1 MVDILKDHMPFP
13 LWIPFFSDRRVGFVD
28 VNGTTKGQNWPA
40 AAQKLPIIREPLTSR
55 TEEEPT
61 GKRKRKEPEYR
72 DASDSD
78 DLDEGK
84 KDDDDDAVVVDEE
97 SDDSSEDDEEEEP
110 LKKNKK
116 AIGKG
121 KNQGK
126 RNDSSEDDEEKE
138 PQQILN
144 KEASK
149 EGPRRRGKGKNPQ
162 EKRMADLR
170 DASKRHEK
178 GRKST
183 VYLQTLVN
191 ITNQLNHPAKFG
203 IVTGHDFGELLKRAG
218 AFGDGEIVVRIKSI
232 LSEQDDGNY
241 FGLRREK

>member
-97 SDDSSEDDEEEEP
+97 SDDSSEDDEE
-110 LKKNKK
+110 
-116 AIGKG
+116 
-121 KNQGK
+121 
-126 RNDSSEDDEEKE
+126 KE

-144 KEASK
+144 KEVSK
-149 EGPRRRGKGKNPQ
+149 EVGGPRRRGKGKNPR
-162 EKRMADLR
+162 EKIMADLENVL
-170 DASKRHEK
+170 DASK
-178 GRKST
+178 
-183 VYLQTLVN
+183 
-191 ITNQLNHPAKFG
+191 
-203 IVTGHDFGELLKRAG
+203 
-218 AFGDGEIVVRIKSI
+218 
-232 LSEQDDGNY
+232 
-241 FGLRREK
+241 

>member
-28 VNGTTKGQNWPA
+28 VNGTAKGQNWPA
-40 AAQKLPIIREPLTSR
+40 AAQKLPIIREPLSSR

-61 GKRKRKEPEYR
+61 GKRKRKEPVYR

-97 SDDSSEDDEEEEP
+97 SDDSSEDDEE
-110 LKKNKK
+110 
-116 AIGKG
+116 
-121 KNQGK
+121 
-126 RNDSSEDDEEKE
+126 KE

-144 KEASK
+144 KEVSK
-149 EGPRRRGKGKNPQ
+149 EVGGPRRRGKGKNPQ
-162 EKRMADLR
+162 EKRMGDLR

>member
-40 AAQKLPIIREPLTSR
+40 AAQKLPIIREPLSSR

-97 SDDSSEDDEEEEP
+97 SDDSSEDDEE
-110 LKKNKK
+110 
-116 AIGKG
+116 
-121 KNQGK
+121 
-126 RNDSSEDDEEKE
+126 KE

-162 EKRMADLR
+162 EKKMADLR